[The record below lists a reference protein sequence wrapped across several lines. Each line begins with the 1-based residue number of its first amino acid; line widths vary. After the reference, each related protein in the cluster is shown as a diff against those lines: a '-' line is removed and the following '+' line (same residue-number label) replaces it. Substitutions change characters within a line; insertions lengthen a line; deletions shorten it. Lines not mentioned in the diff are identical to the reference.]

1 MDIDK
6 LKVGYNQHRLK
17 SDDHYYKKECNFVKV
32 INDEMKH
39 NTVFLSQI
47 VYNGEINIYL
57 TEHEEKVVLSV
68 IQWLGT
74 PVGQSLIDK
83 VNKM

>member
-6 LKVGYNQHRLK
+6 LKVGYNEHRLK
-17 SDDHYYKKECNFVKV
+17 SDDPYNKKECDFVQV
-32 INDEMKH
+32 INDEMKY
-39 NTVFLSQI
+39 NKVFLSQI
-47 VYNGEINIYL
+47 VYHEGRNEYL
-57 TEHEEKVVLSV
+57 TEHEEKIVLSV

-74 PVGQSLIDK
+74 PVGQSIIEK